1 MLFGYKKVAEKYRE
15 NHEAVSYVALLEKI
29 EELKGLAKELN
40 PTGGASE
47 MKKRATAKKCLKLI
61 SEHGLGFH
69 LVPTEL
75 YDQGE
80 VGADQSR
87 SFVSCVLSLVLFLSK
102 KKMCRSGHP
111 CCRTLICGTYS
122 GRSSALSEMVS

>member
-1 MLFGYKKVAEKYRE
+1 MLLGYKKVAEKYRE

-29 EELKGLAKELN
+29 EEFKGLATEVN
-40 PTGGASE
+40 TIGGASE

-80 VGADQSR
+80 VGQFR

-102 KKMCRSGHP
+102 K
-111 CCRTLICGTYS
+111 IC
-122 GRSSALSEMVS
+122 ADLVIHAVAP